1 EAGLFKKRGISTQ
14 FVARTAV
21 QAVEQMRNNEMDLSF
36 SGPTFTIM
44 AKERFGL
51 ATKFISAAALRGDFA
66 GKSADFMNILAAKG
80 VKIEKPSDFEGK
92 RLAVFAL
99 DGGITHC
106 APVYLFRKL
115 GLDASSMQWKTMPFH
130 QMPAAMAAGEVDVAL
145 CVEPLITEMVRQGLG
160 YPVDTVLG
168 EGSLAM
174 STTGNPSL

>member
-1 EAGLFKKRGISTQ
+1 MLLRIDVHPDPMMGLLPMFAAIEAGLFKKRGIATR

-36 SGPTFTIM
+36 SGFTFTIM

-51 ATKFISAAALRGDFA
+51 ATKFISAGALRGDFA
-66 GKSADFMNILAAKG
+66 GKSADFMNVLAAKH

-115 GLDASSMQWKTMPFH
+115 GLDASSMHWKT
-130 QMPAAMAAGEVDVAL
+130 
-145 CVEPLITEMVRQGLG
+145 I
-160 YPVDTVLG
+160 
-168 EGSLAM
+168 
-174 STTGNPSL
+174 PSA